1 MPLTEHL
8 RELRSRLVKAS
19 LGLIVGLVVGF
30 ILFEPIWRFLQRP
43 FCQIKASHSLDDTC
57 NLVYRSVF
65 DPIMVQFKVAMIFA
79 LVATSPWWLYQLW
92 AFVTPGL
99 LRRERRWAVVFVS
112 AAAPLF
118 IGGATLAYFV
128 MNKGLSILLSFAPDH
143 TLALIDV
150 NHYLKYFSA
159 MLLIFGASF
168 EVPLLIVVLNLAGVL
183 TYDRL
188 RRSRRWTIMLVFVFS
203 ALVTP
208 SGDPFTMVALAVP
221 MNILFELATQ
231 VARLHD
237 RRAAKRAAADPLA
250 DIGDDETSP
259 LDLTLSDTNAP

>member
-1 MPLTEHL
+1 MPLTGHL
-8 RELRSRLVKAS
+8 RELRTRLFRSA
-19 LGLIVGLVVGF
+19 LALIVGLVLGF
-30 ILFEPIWRFLQRP
+30 VFFEPIWAFLRRP
-43 FCQIKASHSLDDTC
+43 FCQIRQSHQLGDSC
-57 NLVYRSVF
+57 ELVYRSVF
-65 DPIMVQFKVAMIFA
+65 DPIMLQFKVAMIFA
-79 LVATSPWWLYQLW
+79 LIVTSPVWLYQLW

-99 LRRERRWAVVFVS
+99 VRRERKWAVIFVA

-118 IGGATLAYFV
+118 VGGATLAYFV
-128 MNKGLSILLSFAPDH
+128 MSKGLAILLSFAPNN

-168 EVPLLIVVLNLAGVL
+168 EVPLLIVVLNFAGVL

-188 RRSRRWTIMLVFVFS
+188 RRNRRWTIMLVFVFS

-208 SGDPFTMVALAVP
+208 SGDPFTMIALAIP

-231 VARLHD
+231 IARLHD
-237 RRAAKRAAADPLA
+237 RRAAKRAGSGEYGDVS
-250 DIGDDETSP
+250 DDEASP